1 MKILLFRVNAHR
13 KNAYARKKI
22 NVERLLF
29 FLFIIS
35 FAALVLVQAMLLN
48 PTLRASL
55 TFEEELEGT
64 PLGVEEFLY
73 NEGFIVL
80 QLEGSIPGE
89 NIMILKN
96 GEVYGN
102 FKGDRLKVPVIDG
115 DVIEIDGSGV
125 QGEFDVVIESLSE
138 NISDE
143 FLGKR
148 VTVSSNVKKLARI
161 QVR

>member
-1 MKILLFRVNAHR
+1 MKLLMFRVNAHK
-13 KNAYARKKI
+13 KNAYARRKI
-22 NVERLLF
+22 NFERLLF

-35 FAALVLVQAMLLN
+35 FAAMILVQAMLLN
-48 PTLRASL
+48 PSLRASL

-80 QLEGSIPGE
+80 QIEGSVPGE
-89 NIMILKN
+89 DIKVLVN
-96 GEVYGN
+96 GEEYGS
-102 FKGDRLKVPVIDG
+102 FKGGKLKVTVIDG
-115 DVIEIDGSGV
+115 DVIEIDGSSV

-143 FLGKR
+143 LLGTR
-148 VTVSSNVKKLARI
+148 VTVFSNVKKLARI
-161 QVR
+161 RVR